1 MIVCTE
7 SYGDKF
13 IKDFSNISDISI
25 EEACG
30 QLQASVSDALAEMN
44 MSIILAEAE
53 GESSTALA
61 VGSKLYNM
69 TATETD
75 AKKSV
80 VGNIKEKIFHII
92 DKVSNEI
99 AKLWDKLVNWF
110 RMEIETNVQAYKQQK
125 AAYFNYQLIYDDFR
139 RFDKPEIHFDKYV
152 DSDGIGKLDNT
163 ITAIKKDFIA
173 SGARSSDKLT
183 SENIKDTVKGMF
195 NKLKIV
201 KEDYT
206 MTPLPVDFLKSAI
219 AVYDIKKASSSV
231 FKNILDTKS
240 IINEEFRKLKNK
252 TRDQYEDVSQRRE
265 FMNEVNLTSRMYS
278 MFTSEAIKIYHIFY
292 DCAYKICKGCVTNYR
307 EYLRIT
313 YTDKEKEKN
322 KFDTM

>member
-13 IKDFSNISDISI
+13 VKDLSNISDISI

-53 GESSTALA
+53 GESSTALT

-80 VGNIKEKIFHII
+80 VGSIKEKVLHII

-110 RMEIETNVQAYKQQK
+110 RMKIEANVQEYKQIK
-125 AAYFNYQLIYDDFR
+125 AISNYQLVYDNFR
-139 RFDKPEIHFDKYV
+139 EFDKPEIHFDEYV
-152 DSDGIGKLDNT
+152 DLKGIGKLDNT

-173 SGARSSDKLT
+173 NGAISSDKLT
-183 SENIKDTVKGMF
+183 SENIKDTVKGIF
-195 NKLKIV
+195 NKLDII

-206 MTPLPVDFLKSAI
+206 MIPLSIDFLKSA
-219 AVYDIKKASSSV
+219 AVVYDVKKASSSV

-278 MFTSEAIKIYHIFY
+278 MFTSEAIKVYHIFY
-292 DCAYKICKGCVTNYR
+292 DCAYKICKGCITNYR
-307 EYLRIT
+307 EYLRIR
-313 YTDKEKEKN
+313 YADNGKEKK
-322 KFDTM
+322 

>member
-13 IKDFSNISDISI
+13 VKDLSNISDISI

-53 GESSTALA
+53 GESSTALT

-110 RMEIETNVQAYKQQK
+110 RMKIEANVQAYKQIK
-125 AAYFNYQLIYDDFR
+125 AIYNYQLVYDNFR
-139 RFDKPEIHFDKYV
+139 EFDKPEIHFDEYV
-152 DSDGIGKLDNT
+152 DLKGIGKLDNT

-173 SGARSSDKLT
+173 NGAISSDKLT
-183 SENIKDTVKGMF
+183 SENIKDTVKGIF
-195 NKLKIV
+195 NKLDII

-206 MTPLPVDFLKSAI
+206 MTPLSIDFLKSA
-219 AVYDIKKASSSV
+219 AVVYDVKKASSSV
-231 FKNILDTKS
+231 FKNILDTKT
-240 IINEEFRKLKNK
+240 IINEEFRKLKNE
-252 TRDQYEDVSQRRE
+252 TRDRYEDVSQRRE

-278 MFTSEAIKIYHIFY
+278 MFTSEAIKVYHIFY

-307 EYLRIT
+307 EYLRIR
-313 YTDKEKEKN
+313 YADNGKEKK
-322 KFDTM
+322 

>member
-13 IKDFSNISDISI
+13 VKDLSNISDISI

-53 GESSTALA
+53 GESSTALT

-110 RMEIETNVQAYKQQK
+110 RMKIEANVQEYKQIK
-125 AAYFNYQLIYDDFR
+125 AISNYQLVYDNFR
-139 RFDKPEIHFDKYV
+139 EFDKPEIHFDEYV
-152 DSDGIGKLDNT
+152 DLKGIGKLDNT

-173 SGARSSDKLT
+173 NGAISSDKLT
-183 SENIKDTVKGMF
+183 SENIKDTVKGIF
-195 NKLKIV
+195 NKLDII

-206 MTPLPVDFLKSAI
+206 MIPLSIDFLKSA
-219 AVYDIKKASSSV
+219 AVVYDVKKASSSV
-231 FKNILDTKS
+231 FKNILDTKT
-240 IINEEFRKLKNK
+240 IINEEFRKLKNE
-252 TRDQYEDVSQRRE
+252 TRDRYEDVSQRRE

-278 MFTSEAIKIYHIFY
+278 MFTSEAIKVYHIFY

-307 EYLRIT
+307 EYLRIR
-313 YTDKEKEKN
+313 YADNGKEKK
-322 KFDTM
+322 

>member
-13 IKDFSNISDISI
+13 VKDLSNISDISI

-53 GESSTALA
+53 GESSTALT

-110 RMEIETNVQAYKQQK
+110 RMKIEANVQAYKQIK
-125 AAYFNYQLIYDDFR
+125 AISNYQLVYDDFR
-139 RFDKPEIHFDKYV
+139 EFDKPEIHFDEYV
-152 DSDGIGKLDNT
+152 DLNGIGKLDNT

-173 SGARSSDKLT
+173 NGAISSDKLT
-183 SENIKDTVKGMF
+183 SENIKDTVKGIF
-195 NKLKIV
+195 NKLDII

-206 MTPLPVDFLKSAI
+206 MTPLSIDFLKSA
-219 AVYDIKKASSSV
+219 AVVYDVKKASSSV
-231 FKNILDTKS
+231 FKNILDTKT
-240 IINEEFRKLKNK
+240 IINEEFRKLKNE
-252 TRDQYEDVSQRRE
+252 TRDRYEDVSQRRE

-278 MFTSEAIKIYHIFY
+278 MFTSEAIKVYHIFY

-307 EYLRIT
+307 EYLRIR
-313 YTDKEKEKN
+313 YADNGKEKK
-322 KFDTM
+322 

>member
-13 IKDFSNISDISI
+13 VKDLSNISDISI

-44 MSIILAEAE
+44 MSIILTEVE
-53 GESSTALA
+53 GESSTALT

-110 RMEIETNVQAYKQQK
+110 KMKIEANVQAYKQIK
-125 AAYFNYQLIYDDFR
+125 AISNYQRVYDNFR
-139 RFDKPEIHFDKYV
+139 EFDKPEIHFDEYV
-152 DSDGIGKLDNT
+152 DLKGIGKLDNT
-163 ITAIKKDFIA
+163 ITAIKKDFITN
-173 SGARSSDKLT
+173 GAISSDKLT
-183 SENIKDTVKGMF
+183 SENIKDTVKGIF
-195 NKLKIV
+195 NKLDII

-206 MTPLPVDFLKSAI
+206 MTPLSIDFLKSA
-219 AVYDIKKASSSV
+219 AVVYDVKKASSSV
-231 FKNILDTKS
+231 FKNILDTKT
-240 IINEEFRKLKNK
+240 IINEEFRKLKNE
-252 TRDQYEDVSQRRE
+252 TRDRYEDVSQRRE

-278 MFTSEAIKIYHIFY
+278 MFTSEAIKVYHIFY
-292 DCAYKICKGCVTNYR
+292 DCAYRICKGCVTNYR
-307 EYLRIT
+307 EYLRIR
-313 YTDKEKEKN
+313 YADNGKEKK
-322 KFDTM
+322 

>member
-13 IKDFSNISDISI
+13 VKDLSNISDISI

-53 GESSTALA
+53 GESSTALT

-110 RMEIETNVQAYKQQK
+110 RMKIEANVQAYKQIK
-125 AAYFNYQLIYDDFR
+125 AISNYQLVYDNFR
-139 RFDKPEIHFDKYV
+139 EFDKPEIHFDEYV
-152 DSDGIGKLDNT
+152 DLNGIGKLDNT

-173 SGARSSDKLT
+173 NGAISSDKLT
-183 SENIKDTVKGMF
+183 SENIKDTVKGIF
-195 NKLKIV
+195 NKLDII

-206 MTPLPVDFLKSAI
+206 MTPLSIDFLKSA
-219 AVYDIKKASSSV
+219 AVVYDVKKASSSV
-231 FKNILDTKS
+231 FKNILDTKT
-240 IINEEFRKLKNK
+240 IINEEFRKLKNE
-252 TRDQYEDVSQRRE
+252 TRDRYEDVSQRRE
-265 FMNEVNLTSRMYS
+265 FMNKVNLTSRMYS
-278 MFTSEAIKIYHIFY
+278 MFTSEAIKVYHIFY

-307 EYLRIT
+307 EYLRIR
-313 YTDKEKEKN
+313 YADNGKEKK
-322 KFDTM
+322 

>member
-13 IKDFSNISDISI
+13 VKDLSNISDISI

-53 GESSTALA
+53 GESSTALT

-80 VGNIKEKIFHII
+80 VGSIKEKVLHII

-110 RMEIETNVQAYKQQK
+110 RMKIEANVQAYKQIK
-125 AAYFNYQLIYDDFR
+125 AISNYQLVYDNFR
-139 RFDKPEIHFDKYV
+139 EFDKPEIHFDEYV
-152 DSDGIGKLDNT
+152 DLKGIGKLDNT
-163 ITAIKKDFIA
+163 ITAIKFRCNTL
-173 SGARSSDKLT
+173 RSA
-183 SENIKDTVKGMF
+183 F
-195 NKLKIV
+195 
-201 KEDYT
+201 
-206 MTPLPVDFLKSAI
+206 
-219 AVYDIKKASSSV
+219 
-231 FKNILDTKS
+231 
-240 IINEEFRKLKNK
+240 
-252 TRDQYEDVSQRRE
+252 
-265 FMNEVNLTSRMYS
+265 
-278 MFTSEAIKIYHIFY
+278 
-292 DCAYKICKGCVTNYR
+292 
-307 EYLRIT
+307 
-313 YTDKEKEKN
+313 
-322 KFDTM
+322 

>member
-13 IKDFSNISDISI
+13 VKDLSNISDISI

-53 GESSTALA
+53 GESSTALT
-61 VGSKLYNM
+61 VGNKLYNM

-110 RMEIETNVQAYKQQK
+110 RMKIEANVQAYKQIK
-125 AAYFNYQLIYDDFR
+125 AISNYQLVYDNFR
-139 RFDKPEIHFDKYV
+139 EFDKPEIHFDEYV
-152 DSDGIGKLDNT
+152 DLNGIGKLNNT

-173 SGARSSDKLT
+173 NGAISSDKLT
-183 SENIKDTVKGMF
+183 SENIKDTVKGIF
-195 NKLKIV
+195 NKLDII

-206 MTPLPVDFLKSAI
+206 MTPLSIDFLKSA
-219 AVYDIKKASSSV
+219 AVVYDVKKASSSV
-231 FKNILDTKS
+231 FKNILDTKT
-240 IINEEFRKLKNK
+240 IINEEFRKLKNE
-252 TRDQYEDVSQRRE
+252 TRDRYEDVSQRRE

-278 MFTSEAIKIYHIFY
+278 MFTSEAIKVYHIFY

-307 EYLRIT
+307 EYLRIR
-313 YTDKEKEKN
+313 YADNGKEKK
-322 KFDTM
+322 